1 MADLSTCPPLSRE
14 SVIEARARI
23 VAHVH
28 VTPLLTAQSID
39 SIASVPQSEEALK
52 GTQWEGLPPANP
64 RIHFFFKCENLQR
77 IGAFKARGG
86 FNSLL
91 RYQQETLKDAE
102 ASKDWK
108 ERGVVTHSSGNH
120 AQAVALAARDL
131 GIKARIVMPL
141 VSMPNKIAAAEAY
154 GAELVFSG
162 YTLQE
167 REAAVSDIVEK
178 TGARFVPPF
187 NHPDV
192 LLGQGTL
199 GLELQEQARSILDQ
213 TPEAGRLHAVIL
225 PCGGGG
231 LLSGVATSC
240 IGTGIKVFGAEPSYQ
255 GADDCRRGLA
265 AGKRIDRVRSLTIA
279 DGLRTSV
286 GEIPWS
292 VISDRTKVAG
302 VYAVTD
308 EQIKKALRIVLERL
322 KVVVEPS
329 STVPLAVALFNEDFR
344 TMVER
349 EASGG
354 VFNLAVVFSG
364 GNINLDAI
372 GDLVREES

>member
-1 MADLSTCPPLSRE
+1 
-14 SVIEARARI
+14 
-23 VAHVH
+23 
-28 VTPLLTAQSID
+28 
-39 SIASVPQSEEALK
+39 
-52 GTQWEGLPPANP
+52 
-64 RIHFFFKCENLQR
+64 
-77 IGAFKARGG
+77 
-86 FNSLL
+86 
-91 RYQQETLKDAE
+91 
-102 ASKDWK
+102 
-108 ERGVVTHSSGNH
+108 
-120 AQAVALAARDL
+120 
-131 GIKARIVMPL
+131 MPL